1 VPAAVCHIIA
11 THAGEGDMVKRTTEA
26 FVVHHADF
34 MTFEPFRDR
43 LK

>member
-1 VPAAVCHIIA
+1 MI
-11 THAGEGDMVKRTTEA
+11 KRTTEA

-34 MTFEPFRDR
+34 MTFEPFKDR